1 MVNSEAS
8 DQGSLLLILLLI
20 DKVVGTEEELSSVR
34 RALGSSVTQGIYLT
48 LLLPSFCTCTMGMLS
63 IPRVLITEG
72 CCEDQKQ

>member
-8 DQGSLLLILLLI
+8 DQGSLLFILLLI
-20 DKVVGTEEELSSVR
+20 DKIVGTEEELSSVR

-48 LLLPSFCTCTMGMLS
+48 LLLPSTSTMGMFL